1 MSSLLPPSVTSLEKS
16 LDEVAEKRLE
26 SSLLH
31 RDIFNPWKCR
41 ADLLGVLAWSL
52 GVDDWSS
59 EMTEQ
64 QRREACASAIRIH
77 RQRGTVASIKQ
88 ALTNAG
94 YAGASITEGL
104 LPVTFNGVTLYD
116 GSESHASGGRWAMFR
131 IDVDLGETNGVS
143 ATDTQRLRRILERTA
158 PARCELVGTQ
168 YSAAI
173 SDKATVT
180 ESAHATAS
188 PKISDIRPAG
198 RRYDGSISHSQ
209 GQDLL
214 QNSALL
220 FGGQR
225 KYSGFIVTGEQ
236 HNNAWDDGDLAAG
249 LSLGSD
255 RVAIQP
261 THGGTFTYSGFDYGY
276 ERAVAA
282 EAPLTITL
290 TKHRRYNG
298 KLQHMTDAFDG
309 SFKYNAARNYQPDI
323 TYLGQISTT
332 ESTL

>member
-1 MSSLLPPSVTSLEKS
+1 MSSILPPSITPLEKA
-16 LDEVAEKRLE
+16 LDAVAEKRLE
-26 SSLLH
+26 SDLIH
-31 RDIFNPWKCR
+31 RDVFNPWKCR

-52 GVDDWSS
+52 GVEDWSS

-94 YAGASITEGL
+94 YANADITEGL
-104 LPVTFNGVTLYD
+104 PPVMFNGITLYD
-116 GSESHASGGRWAMFR
+116 GSESHASGGRWAMYR
-131 IDVDLGETNGVS
+131 IDVDLGENNGVS
-143 ATDTQRLRRILERTA
+143 AADTLRLRRILERTA

-180 ESAHATAS
+180 ESTHAVAS

-198 RRYDGSISHSQ
+198 RRYDGTISYSQ
-209 GQDLL
+209 AQDLL
-214 QNSALL
+214 QNGTLL

-225 KYSGFIVTGEQ
+225 QYAGSIVTGEQ
-236 HNNAWDDGDLAAG
+236 HSNAWDDGDFAAG
-249 LSLGSD
+249 LSLGAD
-255 RVAIQP
+255 RMAIQP
-261 THGGTFTYSGFDYGY
+261 NHNGMFVYSGFDYGY
-276 ERAVAA
+276 ARAIAA
-282 EAPLTITL
+282 EAPLTLTITR
-290 TKHRRYNG
+290 HRRYNG
-298 KLQHMTDAFDG
+298 KLHHMTDAFDG

-323 TYLGQISTT
+323 TYQGEISTT